1 LQIPATN
8 PGDVR
13 ELKLSRMMEKAM
25 ADPRQSAE
33 AVRKIQEIQRVIAN
47 HQSTIARLER
57 DKSDKVKYID
67 QQIRREQDEI
77 TRQNRQ
83 IDDLK
88 RRI

>member
-1 LQIPATN
+1 
-8 PGDVR
+8 
-13 ELKLSRMMEKAM
+13 MMEKAM

-47 HQSTIARLER
+47 HQSTIDRLER

>member
-1 LQIPATN
+1 
-8 PGDVR
+8 
-13 ELKLSRMMEKAM
+13 MMEKAM

-47 HQSTIARLER
+47 HQSTISRLER
-57 DKSDKVKYID
+57 EKSDKVKYID

>member
-1 LQIPATN
+1 
-8 PGDVR
+8 
-13 ELKLSRMMEKAM
+13 M

-47 HQSTIARLER
+47 HQSTMARLER

-67 QQIRREQDEI
+67 QQIRRELDEI

>member
-1 LQIPATN
+1 
-8 PGDVR
+8 
-13 ELKLSRMMEKAM
+13 M

-47 HQSTIARLER
+47 HQSTIDRLER

>member
-1 LQIPATN
+1 
-8 PGDVR
+8 
-13 ELKLSRMMEKAM
+13 M
-25 ADPRQSAE
+25 ADPKQSAE

-47 HQSTIARLER
+47 HQSTISRLER
-57 DKSDKVKYID
+57 EKSDKVKYID

>member
-1 LQIPATN
+1 
-8 PGDVR
+8 
-13 ELKLSRMMEKAM
+13 MMEKTM
-25 ADPRQSAE
+25 ADPKQSAE

-47 HQSTIARLER
+47 HQSTISRLER
-57 DKSDKVKYID
+57 EKSDKVKYID

-83 IDDLK
+83 IDELK